1 MSPGI
6 FQAALT
12 LFCFFLRLIVD
23 LELLHLQSILPATLE
38 EFQRLRCRVA
48 FHALKFRPEIRAL
61 GNQIVSRLRV
71 SGRPYLAY
79 HPGLLRDTLAFHG
92 CAELFQDIHTELIQY
107 RRNQMIKRG
116 TVKEQLSVDSVSRK
130 INGSCPLMPEEVSL
144 FVMVYSSQLL
154 TELGC
159 NSSYVQF

>member
-1 MSPGI
+1 
-6 FQAALT
+6 
-12 LFCFFLRLIVD
+12 
-23 LELLHLQSILPATLE
+23 
-38 EFQRLRCRVA
+38 
-48 FHALKFRPEIRAL
+48 
-61 GNQIVSRLRV
+61 
-71 SGRPYLAY
+71 
-79 HPGLLRDTLAFHG
+79 
-92 CAELFQDIHTELIQY
+92 
-107 RRNQMIKRG
+107 MIKRG